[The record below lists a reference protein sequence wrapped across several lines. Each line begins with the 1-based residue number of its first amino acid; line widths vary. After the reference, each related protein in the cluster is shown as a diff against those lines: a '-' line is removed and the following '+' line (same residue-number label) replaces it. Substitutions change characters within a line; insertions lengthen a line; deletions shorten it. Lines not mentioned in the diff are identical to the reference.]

1 MESVRDRIRFS
12 EPTAEP
18 SGAGV
23 LVTMSVRGLPT
34 EVAVR
39 LGYLVLDPATGAMI
53 EDGGRADLPSG
64 TAVQGAITVE
74 LPAEDGHYR
83 VLISPVE
90 EGVAWMHQHG
100 SDALLMDVEVI
111 CGMPHVLELRNTTA
125 GSRGIERAK
134 RALQR
139 ALVYPFRALWQHHS
153 LISSM
158 VRRDI
163 HGRYR
168 GSVAGL
174 FWTVIN
180 PLLMMLTYS
189 LVFGVILK
197 QRFGTGPDQDSPM
210 NFPLY
215 LIAGMLPWLAFN
227 EALGRS
233 PSAVLEHRMLVKRV
247 VFPIEIVPVNITLA
261 GLVSEFFGLLVFLA
275 VLLGVRHTVPATVAY
290 LPLILVPQI
299 LLTVGLCW
307 FLAGLGVFLRDVGQF
322 LVFFLTLLFFCTPI
336 CYAEPESGIPG
347 ALKSFFRVNP
357 VYVMVRAYRAVLLEG
372 TAPDWP
378 SLAWLSVLGLGAFIF
393 GFAWFYK
400 SRKAFADVL

>member
-1 MESVRDRIRFS
+1 MLFRS
-12 EPTAEP
+12 
-18 SGAGV
+18 
-23 LVTMSVRGLPT
+23 
-34 EVAVR
+34 
-39 LGYLVLDPATGAMI
+39 
-53 EDGGRADLPSG
+53 
-64 TAVQGAITVE
+64 
-74 LPAEDGHYR
+74 
-83 VLISPVE
+83 ISPVE
-90 EGVAWMHQHG
+90 EGVAWLYQRG
-100 SDALLMDVEVI
+100 SDALVMDVEVAAR
-111 CGMPHVLELRNTTA
+111 HASVNELRNTTA
-125 GSRGIERAK
+125 ASRATERIG
-134 RALQR
+134 RVLQR
-139 ALVYPFRALWQHHS
+139 ALIYPFRVLWEHHAL
-153 LISSM
+153 ITSM

-197 QRFGTGPDQDSPM
+197 QRWGPDPAHAGFM

-215 LIAGMLPWLAFN
+215 FIAGMLPWLAFN
-227 EALGRS
+227 EALGRA
-233 PSAVLEHRMLVKRV
+233 PNAVMEHRTLVKRV
-247 VFPIEIVPVNITLA
+247 VFPIEIVPVNVTLA
-261 GLVSEFFGLLVFLA
+261 GLVSEFFGSLVFLT
-275 VLLGVRHTVPATVAY
+275 VLLAVRHSVPMTVLY

-336 CYAEPESGIPG
+336 CYPEPTTGIPA
-347 ALKSFFRVNP
+347 ALKSFFHVNP
-357 VYVMVRAYRAVLLEG
+357 IYVMVKAYRAVLLEG
-372 TAPDWP
+372 TAPDWQ
-378 SLAWLSVLGLGAFIF
+378 SLAWLSVAGLAAFIF

>member
-1 MESVRDRIRFS
+1 VS
-12 EPTAEP
+12 
-18 SGAGV
+18 
-23 LVTMSVRGLPT
+23 MSVSDLPKDT
-34 EVAVR
+34 AVR
-39 LGYLVLDPATGAMI
+39 LGCLVLDPVTGAMV
-53 EDGGRADLPSG
+53 EDGGRADLPAG
-64 TAVQGAITVE
+64 PNVRGEITVE
-74 LPAEDGHYR
+74 LPEEDGRYQA
-83 VLISPVE
+83 LISPVE
-90 EGVAWMHQHG
+90 EGVAWMYQRG

-111 CGMPHVLELRNTTA
+111 CGIAHVRELRNTTA
-125 GSRGIERAK
+125 GSRALERAK
-134 RALQR
+134 RVLQR
-139 ALVYPFRALWQHHS
+139 AFIYPFRVLWEHHS

-180 PLLMMLTYS
+180 PFLMMLTYS

-197 QRFGTGPDQDSPM
+197 VRFGPTPEQSGPM

-227 EALGRS
+227 EALGRA
-233 PSAVLEHRMLVKRV
+233 PSAVLEHRLLVKRV
-247 VFPIEIVPVNITLA
+247 VFPIEIVPVNVTVA

-275 VLLGVRHTVPATVAY
+275 LVLGVRHTLLPTLAY

-307 FLAGLGVFLRDVGQF
+307 FLAGLGVFLRDTGQF
-322 LVFFLTLLFFCTPI
+322 LAFFLTLLFFCTPI
-336 CYAEPESGIPG
+336 CYPETTGLPG
-347 ALKSFFRVNP
+347 SLKSFFKVNP
-357 VYVMVRAYRAVLLEG
+357 IYVMVRAYRAVLLEG
-372 TAPDWP
+372 TAPDWQ
-378 SLAWLSVLGLGAFIF
+378 SLAWLSAVGLAAFIF

>member
-1 MESVRDRIRFS
+1 MSISFS
-12 EPTAEP
+12 RPAASP
-18 SGAGV
+18 SGRRVIVNLAV
-23 LVTMSVRGLPT
+23 SGLPAGR
-34 EVAVR
+34 AVR
-39 LGYLVLDPATGAMI
+39 LGYQVMDAATGATI
-53 EDGGRADLPSG
+53 EDSGRADLPHVAAG
-64 TAVQGAITVE
+64 GLEVAGEIVIE
-74 LPAEDGHYR
+74 LPEEEGRYR

-90 EGVAWMHQHG
+90 EGVAWLYQRG
-100 SDALLMDVEVI
+100 SDALVMEVNVSA
-111 CGMPHVLELRNTTA
+111 GVARVLALRNTTTA
-125 GSRGIERAK
+125 SRALERTG
-134 RALQR
+134 RVLQR
-139 ALVYPFRALWQHHS
+139 AVVYPFRVLWEHHA

-197 QRFGTGPDQDSPM
+197 VRFGPTPEQSGPM

-227 EALGRS
+227 EALARS
-233 PSAVLEHRMLVKRV
+233 PGAVLEHRMLVKRV

-261 GLVSEFFGLLVFLA
+261 GLVSEFFGLLVFLT
-275 VLLGVRHTVPATVAY
+275 LLLAVRHSLLPTVGY

-322 LVFFLTLLFFCTPI
+322 LAFFLTLLFFCTPI
-336 CYAEPESGIPG
+336 CYPETTGLPVT
-347 ALKSFFRVNP
+347 LKSFFKVNP
-357 VYVMVRAYRAVLLEG
+357 IYVMVRAYRAVLLEG
-372 TAPDWP
+372 TAPDWR
-378 SLAWLSVLGLGAFIF
+378 SLAWLSVAGLAAFIF

>member
-1 MESVRDRIRFS
+1 MKTSFS
-12 EPTAEP
+12 QPSAEP
-18 SGAGV
+18 SGTRVIVKMAVNNLPAG
-23 LVTMSVRGLPT
+23 
-34 EVAVR
+34 VAVR
-39 LGYLVLDPATGAMI
+39 LGCLVLDPATGAMI
-53 EDGGRADLPSG
+53 EDGGRADLPPG
-64 TAVQGAITVE
+64 VAVQGEIAVE
-74 LPAEDGHYR
+74 LPEEDGHYR

-90 EGVAWMHQHG
+90 EGVAWLYQHG
-100 SDALLMDVEVI
+100 SDALVMDVEVAAS
-111 CGMPHVLELRNTTA
+111 VARVVELRNTSA
-125 GSRGIERAK
+125 MSRALERTG
-134 RALQR
+134 RVLQR
-139 ALVYPFRALWQHHS
+139 ALVYPFRVLWEHHA

-197 QRFGTGPDQDSPM
+197 QRWGTNPAEGGLM

-215 LIAGMLPWLAFN
+215 FIAGMLPWLAFN

-233 PSAVLEHRMLVKRV
+233 PSAVLEHRTLVKRV

-261 GLVSEFFGLLVFLA
+261 GLVSEFFGSLVFLA
-275 VLLGVRHTVPATVAY
+275 VLLAVRHTVPLTVVY
-290 LPLILVPQI
+290 LPLILLPQI

-336 CYAEPESGIPG
+336 CYPEPQTGIPA
-347 ALKSFFRVNP
+347 ALKSFFKVNP
-357 VYVMVRAYRAVLLEG
+357 IYVMVRAYRAVLLEG
-372 TAPDWP
+372 TTPDWR
-378 SLAWLSVLGLGAFIF
+378 SLAWLSVAGLAAFIF

-400 SRKAFADVL
+400 SKRAFADVL

>member
-1 MESVRDRIRFS
+1 MTIKLDRP
-12 EPTAEP
+12 EATAQ
-18 SGAGV
+18 GLNV
-23 LVTMSVRGLPT
+23 LVTMSVRDLPAGT
-34 EVAVR
+34 PLR
-39 LGYLVLDPATGAMI
+39 LGSLVLDPTTGAMI
-53 EDGGRADLPSG
+53 EDSGRADLTSES
-64 TAVQGAITVE
+64 GAITVE
-74 LPAEDGHYR
+74 LPEEDGRYR

-90 EGVAWMHQHG
+90 EGVAWLYQRG
-100 SDALLMDVEVI
+100 SDALVMDVEVAARHTRVI
-111 CGMPHVLELRNTTA
+111 ELRNTTA
-125 GSRGIERAK
+125 FSRAIERTG
-134 RALQR
+134 RVLQR
-139 ALVYPFRALWQHHS
+139 ALIYPFRVLWEHHA

-180 PLLMMLTYS
+180 PLLLMATYS

-197 QRFGTGPDQDSPM
+197 QRWGSVEAGPM
-210 NFPLY
+210 NFPLNF
-215 LIAGMLPWLAFN
+215 IAGMLPWLAFN

-233 PSAVLEHRMLVKRV
+233 PNAVMEHRTLVKRV
-247 VFPIEIVPVNITLA
+247 VFPIEIVPVNVTLA
-261 GLVSEFFGLLVFLA
+261 GLVSEFFGSLVFLA
-275 VLLGVRHTVPATVAY
+275 VLLAVRHSVPMTVLY

-336 CYAEPESGIPG
+336 CYPEPSTGIPA
-347 ALKSFFRVNP
+347 ALKSFFHVNP
-357 VYVMVRAYRAVLLEG
+357 IYVMVKAYRAVLMEG
-372 TAPDWP
+372 VAPDWR
-378 SLAWLSVLGLGAFIF
+378 SLAWLSVAGLAAFIV

>member
-1 MESVRDRIRFS
+1 MKTSLRQ
-12 EPTAEP
+12 PTAEP
-18 SGAGV
+18 AGLRV
-23 LVTMSVRGLPT
+23 NVKMLVSDWPAS
-34 EVAVR
+34 AV
-39 LGYLVLDPATGAMI
+39 LGYLVLDPVTGAMI
-53 EDGGRADLPSG
+53 EDGGRAGLSGAPGVAVSGQIAVDLP
-64 TAVQGAITVE
+64 E
-74 LPAEDGHYR
+74 EDGRYR

-90 EGVAWMHQHG
+90 EGVAWLYQQG
-100 SDALLMDVEVI
+100 SDALVMDVEVKA
-111 CGMPHVLELRNTTA
+111 GAAHVIELRNTTA
-125 GSRGIERAK
+125 GSR
-134 RALQR
+134 ALQR
-139 ALVYPFRALWQHHS
+139 VARVVQRALIYPFRVLWEHHS

-189 LVFGVILK
+189 LVFGGILK
-197 QRFGTGPDQDSPM
+197 VRFGPNPDQSM

-233 PSAVLEHRMLVKRV
+233 AGSVLEHRMLVKRV

-261 GLVSEFFGLLVFLA
+261 GLVSEFFGSLVFLA
-275 VLLGVRHTVPATVAY
+275 LLLAVRHSLPPTVLY
-290 LPLILVPQI
+290 LPVILVPQI

-322 LVFFLTLLFFCTPI
+322 LTFFLTLLFFCTPI
-336 CYAEPESGIPG
+336 CYSEQTGIPG
-347 ALKSFFRVNP
+347 LLRKSFQVNP
-357 VYVMVRAYRAVLLEG
+357 VYVLVRAYRAVFLEG
-372 TAPDWP
+372 TAPDWR
-378 SLAWLSVLGLGAFIF
+378 SLVWLSVAGLAAFIF

-400 SRKAFADVL
+400 SRRAFADVL